1 MFPSHENFHSFDQL
15 LSYMCLFRATSP
27 VAQPSSSSMIK
38 NYCHRVYCCE
48 QKGDQG
54 NSYKDKRTFQWGWL
68 TGSEVQSIIINM
80 GTWQDLGSLSHPRS
94 IRLSR
99 GFSPISKFY
108 CSIFPFILLALWALS
123 CLPPIT
129 HPAPLF
135 PSLSLFP
142 PKSLP
147 PSTSIDNLSREE
159 IKELVHFL
167 K

>member
-1 MFPSHENFHSFDQL
+1 
-15 LSYMCLFRATSP
+15 
-27 VAQPSSSSMIK
+27 
-38 NYCHRVYCCE
+38 
-48 QKGDQG
+48 
-54 NSYKDKRTFQWGWL
+54 
-68 TGSEVQSIIINM
+68 M

-135 PSLSLFP
+135 PSLSLLP

-159 IKELVHFL
+159 IKELVHFFKITFEITIKSFQSL
-167 K
+167 QSSLMLNIKPWNKRPTCLFNKSNQSLVPGSPNSPLSLPATVQCCPFQTPSTEVGQMSSQLLFFM

>member
-1 MFPSHENFHSFDQL
+1 MFPSHEKFHSFDQL

-27 VAQPSSSSMIK
+27 VAQPFTK
-38 NYCHRVYCCE
+38 LYRFYCCE

-54 NSYKDKRTFQWGWL
+54 NSYKDKRAFHWGWL

-108 CSIFPFILLALWALS
+108 CSIFPFIFLALWVLS

-135 PSLSLFP
+135 PSLSLLP

-147 PSTSIDNLSREE
+147 PFTSIDNLGREE
-159 IKELVHFL
+159 IKERSFF
-167 K
+167 